1 MSRRLHLLPPW
12 PALALV
18 ALLALG
24 ACSRYGLIA
33 VERIEIASTYSVEP
47 GIKWNYL
54 LGQDIELWTVDG
66 LSLQNM
72 FFVSGIEDGDTLLV
86 GKPEFDFF
94 NESKI
99 PEYREGFSLLDIRE
113 WIEAS
118 YAQAEVA
125 RMETHDFRPV
135 RFGSKKGV
143 RFEFSFTNEDGLSQ
157 KGFVVGAAI
166 DEELHLI
173 IFTAAALHFYDKFAP
188 EAERII
194 RSIRIEGDDKP
205 AFN

>member
-1 MSRRLHLLPPW
+1 MSGHLHFRPNW
-12 PALALV
+12 RALVLV
-18 ALLALG
+18 ALFALG
-24 ACSRYGLIA
+24 ACSRYGLVS
-33 VERIEIASTYSVEP
+33 VERIEIGGAYSVQP

-66 LSLQNM
+66 LSLQNL

-86 GKPEFDFF
+86 GKPEFDLF

-99 PEYREGFSLLDIRE
+99 PEYKEGFTLLDIRE

-118 YAQAEVA
+118 YAQADVA

-135 RFGSKKGV
+135 PFGSKKGF
-143 RFEFSFTNEDGLSQ
+143 RFEFSFANEDGLSQ
-157 KGFVVGAAI
+157 KGFVVGATI

-194 RSIRIEGDDKP
+194 RSIRIAGDDK
-205 AFN
+205 AA

>member
-1 MSRRLHLLPPW
+1 MSGRLHIRPPW
-12 PALALV
+12 PALVLV
-18 ALLALG
+18 ALLGVG
-24 ACSRYGLIA
+24 ACSRFGL
-33 VERIEIASTYSVEP
+33 VSTERVEIAGAYSVQP
-47 GIKWNYL
+47 GIEWNYL
-54 LGQDIELWTVDG
+54 IGRDIELWTVDG
-66 LSLQNM
+66 MKLQNL

-86 GKPEFDFF
+86 DKPELDFV

-99 PEYREGFSLLDIRE
+99 PEYKEGFSLLDIRE

-135 RFGSKKGV
+135 GFGSKKGF

-157 KGFVVGAAI
+157 KGFVVGATI

-173 IFTAAALHFYDKFAP
+173 IFTAAALQFYDKFAP

-194 RSIRIEGDDKP
+194 RSIRIEGDDK
-205 AFN
+205 AA